1 MEQIKD
7 VVEKQYKKKG
17 RDISKIS
24 VGSTVRVNTRITEGN
39 KERIQ
44 AFEGVV
50 IAKKG
55 HGLGAMFTVRKIS
68 FGAIGVERAW
78 PINSPMIQ
86 SIQVLKKGSAQ
97 RAKLYYLRDAFGRKA
112 RKEIMRFDKEISK
125 DELKKLNEE
134 IEAEEKAEKETAETA
149 PAEEKAPETAP
160 EKETKAPAE
169 EKKEE
174 PKTDKK

>member
-1 MEQIKD
+1 MGQIKD
-7 VVEKQYKKKG
+7 VVEKQYKQKG

-24 VGSTVRVNTRITEGN
+24 VGSTVKVNTKIVEGA

-50 IAKKG
+50 IAKRG
-55 HGLGAMFTVRKIS
+55 SGLGAMFTVRKIS
-68 FGAIGVERAW
+68 FGAVGVERTW
-78 PINSPMIQ
+78 PINSPMIK
-86 SIQVLKKGSAQ
+86 SIQVIKKGSAQ

-125 DELKKLNEE
+125 EELKKLNEE
-134 IEAEEKAEKETAETA
+134 IDAEEKESVEAA
-149 PAEEKAPETAP
+149 PAAENAPEAVQP
-160 EKETKAPAE
+160 KESEAPAK

-174 PKTDKK
+174 LKEGEK